1 MSHSPVVAPL
11 TSEAAAQIA
20 AKTKTLAQLFP
31 KHQLTLNPVEM
42 LTYEVDAG
50 FDRGRP
56 DGVFFPESAHDVS
69 KLMQWATSTNTPL
82 VARGAGT
89 GLSGGAVPE
98 QGGIVISFARMNNV
112 LDLDKRGRS
121 AAVEVG
127 VVNLAFDGLVKQSG
141 LYYPPDPSSGRSSV
155 IGGNLGENAGGPHC
169 FKYGVTTNYI
179 TGLEVV
185 LANGRMV
192 RLGGR
197 ALDYPEYDLTGL
209 IVGSE
214 GTLAIATRAYIRLIR
229 NPTGVKTMMV
239 AFNSEED
246 AGKAV
251 SAVIAAGLVPATLE
265 MMDQRIMQIIESFAP
280 VGLPIHAKAALI
292 VEVDGYPESL
302 DTQMEEISDILEGNG
317 GFDLRIAQ
325 SEAERAQIWYGRK
338 SAAGSLARLAPSFYL
353 VDVTVPRSR
362 LSETLTDIN
371 QICDHYGLV
380 LGHVFHAGDGNL
392 HPCISFD
399 PRNLEIKAKV
409 FEACEAIV
417 KLCISR
423 DGSITGDQG
432 VGIEKR
438 IYMPMM

>member
-1 MSHSPVVAPL
+1 M
-11 TSEAAAQIA
+11 AAN
-20 AKTKTLAQLFP
+20 TTTLAQLFP

-69 KLMQWATSTNTPL
+69 KLMQWATSTHTPL

-98 QGGIVISFARMNNV
+98 HGGIVLSFARMNKV
-112 LDLDKRGRS
+112 LELDTRGRS

-127 VVNLAFDGLVKQSG
+127 VVNQAFDALVKKSG
-141 LYYPPDPSSGRSSV
+141 FYYPPDPSSGRSSV

-209 IVGSE
+209 VVGSE

-229 NPTGVKTMMV
+229 NPPGVKTMMV
-239 AFNSEED
+239 AFNSEEE

-265 MMDQRIMQIIESFAP
+265 MMDQRIMRIIESYAP
-280 VGLPIHAKAALI
+280 VGLPINAKAALI

-338 SAAGSLARLAPSFYL
+338 SAAGSLARLAPNFYL
-353 VDVTVPRSR
+353 VDITVPRSR
-362 LSETLTDIN
+362 LADTLAAVN
-371 QICDHYGLV
+371 QICDHYDLT

-399 PRNLEIKAKV
+399 AAQP
-409 FEACEAIV
+409 
-417 KLCISR
+417 
-423 DGSITGDQG
+423 
-432 VGIEKR
+432 
-438 IYMPMM
+438 